1 MRSSLPGTEFTPGGI
16 SVNLN
21 VQAFLILERVAGSG
35 AFEVSAL
42 LRAGGR
48 FIGKTSLGTVA
59 PGQEILLSLDW
70 DQPSNRFVVSSQVAG
85 SLPVL
90 SFIPFVW
97 PGVADALVPLKLSI
111 VKSFVLNSDVT
122 GNSEAH
128 ENKN

>member
-1 MRSSLPGTEFTPGGI
+1 MNR
-16 SVNLN
+16 N
-21 VQAFLILERVAGSG
+21 VQAFLILERVAGRE

-42 LRAGGR
+42 LRADGR

-59 PGQEILLSLDW
+59 EGQEILLSLDW

-90 SFIPFVW
+90 SFIPFAW
-97 PGVADALVPLKLSI
+97 PGVADAFVPLKLSI
-111 VKSFVLNSDVT
+111 VKSFVVHSDGT
-122 GNSEAH
+122 GNTEAH

>member
-1 MRSSLPGTEFTPGGI
+1 M
-16 SVNLN
+16 NLN
-21 VQAFLILERVAGSG
+21 VQAFLILERVAGRE

-59 PGQEILLSLDW
+59 EGQEILLSLDW
-70 DQPSNRFVVSSQVAG
+70 DEPNSRFVLSSQAAG

-90 SFIPFVW
+90 SFIPFAW
-97 PGVADALVPLKLSI
+97 PGVADALVPLKLPI
-111 VKSFVLNSDVT
+111 MKSFVVHSDVT
-122 GNSEAH
+122 ENTEAH